1 MNGLTE
7 VRKFPII
14 LLLLI
19 GLVGS
24 WVLAA
29 CNGSAFV
36 DFTYD
41 PTAGV
46 GNVVITGDQDQP
58 ATQQPQ
64 QDKTSQI
71 LLFGLVIA
79 ILLGTVAIVMSVSR
93 RPR

>member
-1 MNGLTE
+1 MNALVK
-7 VRKFPII
+7 VRKLSVI
-14 LLLLI
+14 LLLLT

-24 WVLAA
+24 LALTA
-29 CNGSAFV
+29 CNGTAFV

-41 PTAGV
+41 ATQGV

-58 ATQQPQ
+58 AAQPVQ
-64 QDKTSQI
+64 QDNMSQI
-71 LLFGLVIA
+71 LLFGLVVA